1 MQSLVKFSGE
11 RRLTGK
17 PPVSKTG
24 TEGSSPSAPARLYQG
39 YHSMNKAI
47 QFIKDSVAELKK
59 STWLSRQEVIQST
72 ILVGIVVVL
81 VSAYVGLIDFGL
93 TRLLGVVVGGN

>member
-1 MQSLVKFSGE
+1 
-11 RRLTGK
+11 
-17 PPVSKTG
+17 
-24 TEGSSPSAPARLYQG
+24 
-39 YHSMNKAI
+39 MNKAI

-93 TRLLGVVVGGN
+93 TRILGAIVGGN

>member
-1 MQSLVKFSGE
+1 MK
-11 RRLTGK
+11 
-17 PPVSKTG
+17 
-24 TEGSSPSAPARLYQG
+24 
-39 YHSMNKAI
+39 KAV

-93 TRLLGVVVGGN
+93 TRILGAIVGGN

>member
-1 MQSLVKFSGE
+1 
-11 RRLTGK
+11 
-17 PPVSKTG
+17 
-24 TEGSSPSAPARLYQG
+24 
-39 YHSMNKAI
+39 MNKAI
-47 QFIKDSVAELKK
+47 QFVKDSIGELKK

-93 TRLLGVVVGGN
+93 TRILGAIVGGH

>member
-1 MQSLVKFSGE
+1 MK
-11 RRLTGK
+11 
-17 PPVSKTG
+17 
-24 TEGSSPSAPARLYQG
+24 
-39 YHSMNKAI
+39 KAV

-81 VSAYVGLIDFGL
+81 VSAYVGIIDFGL
-93 TRLLGVVVGGN
+93 TRILGAVVGGN

>member
-1 MQSLVKFSGE
+1 
-11 RRLTGK
+11 
-17 PPVSKTG
+17 
-24 TEGSSPSAPARLYQG
+24 
-39 YHSMNKAI
+39 MNKAI

-93 TRLLGVVVGGN
+93 TQILGKVVGGN

>member
-1 MQSLVKFSGE
+1 
-11 RRLTGK
+11 
-17 PPVSKTG
+17 
-24 TEGSSPSAPARLYQG
+24 
-39 YHSMNKAI
+39 MNKVI

-59 STWLSRQEVIQST
+59 TTWLSRQEVIQST

-93 TRLLGVVVGGN
+93 TRILGAVVGGN